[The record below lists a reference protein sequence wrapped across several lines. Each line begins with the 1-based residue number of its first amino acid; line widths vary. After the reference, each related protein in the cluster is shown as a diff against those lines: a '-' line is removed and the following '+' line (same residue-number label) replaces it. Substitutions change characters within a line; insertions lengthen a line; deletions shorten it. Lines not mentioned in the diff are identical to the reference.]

1 MKYLFFFFYVK
12 LVEAL
17 ASHIFKLYIINHW
30 SSVRAFEPR
39 LPRLVVKMLS
49 TPEHLCL
56 GHLFIQFNGRTLPMT
71 ISLWISCMKDKQGI
85 RFS

>member
-1 MKYLFFFFYVK
+1 
-12 LVEAL
+12 EAL

-49 TPEHLCL
+49 TPEHVCVW
-56 GHLFIQFNGRTLPMT
+56 GISSFNSMEKTLPMT